1 MDTRSAAK
9 ISAHDDYDSSNLT
22 HQIYYAIKREILL
35 GKIPAGE
42 KLNVVRLAEQHNV
55 SRTPVTQALEL
66 LKQDDLVEQL
76 PGKRAIV
83 KSLSTREISTIYL
96 FRKQMEPMVA
106 RMSMPIVPDSEL
118 LTLKKLILHLQS
130 HPEMHDESIRLDERL
145 HSMLWRYLNDPMIN
159 SVFRTINEYSV
170 RLQSFTTYSIEGES
184 SNCQEHLDIVQAILE
199 RDMEKTVFAVETHL
213 DRSSQRLLSF
223 CGEH

>member
-1 MDTRSAAK
+1 MDTRSEEK
-9 ISAHDDYDSSNLT
+9 ISAHYDYDGGDLT

-35 GKIPAGE
+35 GKIPARE
-42 KLNVVRLAEQHNV
+42 KLNVVRLAEQYNV

-66 LKQDDLVEQL
+66 LKQDDLIEQL
-76 PGKRAIV
+76 PGKRATV
-83 KSLSTREISTIYL
+83 KTLSTQEISTIYL
-96 FRKQMEPMVA
+96 FRRQMEPMVA
-106 RMSMPIVPDSEL
+106 RLSLQIIPDSEL
-118 LTLKKLILHLQS
+118 LTLKKLIRHLQA

-184 SNCQEHLDIVQAILE
+184 SNCQEHLDIVDAILA
-199 RDMEKTVFAVETHL
+199 RDLEETVLAVETHL
-213 DRSSQRLLSF
+213 NRSSQRLLSF
-223 CGEH
+223 CGGR